1 MRAVY
6 SINDEEK
13 YILALFLSSQLA
25 KYNKTVISKTYTGYF
40 PLPWLQKQ
48 ELLSNTRWKAHRSRF
63 ILLHADVDGT
73 GV

>member
-1 MRAVY
+1 
-6 SINDEEK
+6 
-13 YILALFLSSQLA
+13 
-25 KYNKTVISKTYTGYF
+25 
-40 PLPWLQKQ
+40 LPWLQKQ